1 MTLTAERQSK
11 VFTGYGDISTLYV
24 RVKKYFQEGRE
35 KNQQTKKI
43 NQGLDG
49 KGEHAYEN

>member
-24 RVKKYFQEGRE
+24 RVKKYFQEGR
-35 KNQQTKKI
+35 KKKTTKKI